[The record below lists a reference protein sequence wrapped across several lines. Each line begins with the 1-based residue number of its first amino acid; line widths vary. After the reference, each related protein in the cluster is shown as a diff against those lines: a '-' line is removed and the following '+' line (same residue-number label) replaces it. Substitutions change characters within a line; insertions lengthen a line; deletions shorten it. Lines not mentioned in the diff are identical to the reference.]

1 MKKTEKRKFLR
12 TRLAAACVAAV
23 GGARAAEPAWN
34 MEDLHRSSCR
44 VVGTSGGSATQVGS
58 GLTIGE
64 LENDYVVKT
73 NAHVVDGCKSFV
85 VQYFGDGAP
94 LSVDARLGRKFY
106 DSRKQHDVALLTV
119 SRAELGGYGP
129 PIVPLAPP
137 ERAEIDAKKPIYAC
151 GCPGAREPQAWV
163 GRTIGAFGRLQ
174 TFKPAPLQGQSGS
187 GIVQRSPNGWLECR
201 ATLTYRSAE
210 TAQNY
215 DFDAAHGLAI
225 PVKFLYEA
233 ASGRVVDFS
242 APVPRGIVPLSTKV
256 AEVAESAEAAPPRCE
271 RAVWIGE
278 PGDAPLAFAP
288 TRPTLL
294 YFSARWCGAC
304 RRSTPV
310 VEALREKGLAIRSVD
325 VDEPEGARAWRAY
338 RFDVVPAFAFVELDA
353 AGEYVAT
360 LDAWVG
366 AANCG
371 ERIERNFKAFQP
383 RPRPVPRRPPAS
395 AAAPLVACRFE
406 SPEVAEVAEVAEAAE
421 AAEAAEV
428 AEVAESAE
436 VAATLAT
443 DPDEPP
449 IAASETTEAD
459 DSPRPLGSVD
469 LPAIAFG
476 ESSATSTPRTVDE
489 LLAAYERGW
498 TPPFRDAAPSAGPS
512 AGADS
517 EADGGS
523 TAGLIG
529 GAVERAAR
537 ERIDALASAL
547 EEAARTK
554 VGELEAAAR
563 LKLDAAAFAL
573 EATATSKLETALD
586 GLKRRAFAACAAIA
600 VWGAFVAGGWYWL
613 VRLIAKCWGAA
624 PKYRLVRDSDSSA
637 AGSD

>member
-12 TRLAAACVAAV
+12 TRLAAACVAAVGAAV

-44 VVGTSGGSATQVGS
+44 VVGTSGGAETQVGS
-58 GLTIGE
+58 GLTVGE
-64 LENDYVVKT
+64 LENDYVVAT

-94 LSVDARLGRKFY
+94 ISVDARLGRKYY
-106 DSRKQHDVALLTV
+106 DQRKQHDVALLTA
-119 SRAELGGYGP
+119 SRSELAEYAP
-129 PIVPLAPP
+129 PVVPLAPP

-187 GIVQRSPNGWLECR
+187 GIVQRSPNGWFECR

-242 APVPRGIVPLSTKV
+242 APVPRGIVPLSAKV
-256 AEVAESAEAAPPRCE
+256 AAPPRYE

-294 YFSARWCGAC
+294 YFSASWCGAC

-310 VEALREKGLAIRSVD
+310 VEALRKKGLAIRSVD

-371 ERIERNFKAFQP
+371 ERIERNFKAFRP
-383 RPRPVPRRPPAS
+383 RPRPVPR
-395 AAAPLVACRFE
+395 
-406 SPEVAEVAEVAEAAE
+406 
-421 AAEAAEV
+421 
-428 AEVAESAE
+428 
-436 VAATLAT
+436 
-443 DPDEPP
+443 
-449 IAASETTEAD
+449 
-459 DSPRPLGSVD
+459 
-469 LPAIAFG
+469 
-476 ESSATSTPRTVDE
+476 
-489 LLAAYERGW
+489 
-498 TPPFRDAAPSAGPS
+498 
-512 AGADS
+512 
-517 EADGGS
+517 
-523 TAGLIG
+523 
-529 GAVERAAR
+529 
-537 ERIDALASAL
+537 
-547 EEAARTK
+547 
-554 VGELEAAAR
+554 
-563 LKLDAAAFAL
+563 
-573 EATATSKLETALD
+573 
-586 GLKRRAFAACAAIA
+586 
-600 VWGAFVAGGWYWL
+600 
-613 VRLIAKCWGAA
+613 
-624 PKYRLVRDSDSSA
+624 
-637 AGSD
+637 